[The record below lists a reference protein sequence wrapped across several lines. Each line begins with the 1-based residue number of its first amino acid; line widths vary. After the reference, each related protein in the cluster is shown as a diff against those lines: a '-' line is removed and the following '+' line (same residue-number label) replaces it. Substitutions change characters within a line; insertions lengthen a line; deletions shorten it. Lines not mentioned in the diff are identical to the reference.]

1 MNDAVELNARVESLI
16 TDVRHAIRSL
26 RAAPRF
32 AVLAVLC
39 LSLGIGANATVFSV
53 VNGVLLQPLPF
64 DEPDRLLT
72 LSEVRRS
79 SPANGGPVSY
89 LNFLDWQEASDPVME
104 LAAMRSLSITL
115 TDGAQSNRPR
125 AALATWNLFPML
137 GIQPALGRG
146 LRQDDDR
153 AGAAPV
159 VALSDPLW
167 QRQYDADAA
176 VIGRSILID
185 GTPRTVVGVMPPL
198 DHPGLPNAWRAAR
211 LWLPLRPVELDSRR
225 DERALTVY
233 ARLSADIQVDGARA
247 LLTEISRE
255 LEARHA
261 ENDGWG
267 VRVGPLA
274 SVSANIQSLLT
285 LAMGA
290 VGFVLLIACSNVANL
305 MLARSTRRRRD
316 IGIQIA
322 LGLTRGRMVRQL
334 LIESVG
340 IGLLSVPLGVL
351 LASWGIDLLLR
362 MSPVEQAAF
371 LDVPIDARVL
381 TYTTGLAM
389 VTSLVFGLAP
399 ALHTV
404 RGSTLDALR
413 TGSREASGGRGQ
425 TRVRHGLAL
434 AGTALSMVLL
444 VGGSLFGRSFVNMLE
459 AEGNFDT
466 GHLLTLGVDLQRDRY
481 PSPDAVSRTVGT
493 VVARLGAVPGVES
506 AAASDLQPLR
516 GGGTRANAI
525 AEGSVA
531 ADAPSI
537 LYGGVTRA
545 WFDTIDMPLLQGRL
559 FTVAESRT
567 RSAVA
572 IVNRRMADLLW
583 PDGQALGGRF
593 RLADHDADAWYTVVG
608 VARDISTWDL
618 SSRPRPSAYLPYP
631 HVAARTPLVLVRAA
645 GDPTRVA
652 APALTAIGA
661 IDPRLPVFGVQ
672 TLDEIHRLTFWRQRM
687 GVWVFTI
694 FGVIAVVMA
703 SIGVYGVLSYLVS
716 QRTRELGVRLAV
728 GADRRDIVRL
738 IVRQGMTLVLGG
750 IAVGLVGGLGVTQVA
765 QGQLYEVGAV
775 DPLSF
780 AGAALLLA
788 AIGWCACHAPARR
801 AAATDPIVCLRD

>member
-1 MNDAVELNARVESLI
+1 MSDAVEQHARVDSLI

-64 DEPDRLLT
+64 NEPDRLLT

-79 SPANGGPVSY
+79 SPANSGPVSY
-89 LNFLDWQEASDPVME
+89 PNFLDWQEASDPVME
-104 LAAMRSLSITL
+104 LAALRSLGITL
-115 TDGAQSNRPR
+115 TNGTQSDRPR

-146 LRQDDDR
+146 LREDDDR

-159 VALSDPLW
+159 VVLSDLLW

-211 LWLPLRPVELDSRR
+211 LWLPLRPVEFDSRR
-225 DERALTVY
+225 DERSVMVY

-247 LLTEISRE
+247 LLTAISSE

-274 SVSANIQSLLT
+274 TVSANIQSLLA

-290 VGFVLLIACSNVANL
+290 VGFVLLIACGNVANL

-322 LGLTRGRMVRQL
+322 LGLTRGRIVRQL
-334 LIESVG
+334 LTESLC

-362 MSPVEQAAF
+362 MSPVEQAAS
-371 LDVPIDARVL
+371 LQLPIDARVL

-389 VTSLVFGLAP
+389 VTSLMFGLAP

-413 TGSREASGGRGQ
+413 TGSREAAGGRGQ

-459 AEGNFDT
+459 AESNFDT

-493 VVARLGAVPGVES
+493 VVARLGAVPGIES
-506 AAASDLQPLR
+506 AAASDFRPLR

-525 AEGSVA
+525 AEGSFA

-559 FTVAESRT
+559 FTAAESRT

-631 HVAARTPLVLVRAA
+631 HVAVRTPFVLVRAA

-672 TLDEIHRLTFWRQRM
+672 PLDEIHRLTFWRQRM
-687 GVWVFTI
+687 AVWGFTI
-694 FGVIAVVMA
+694 FGVIAV
-703 SIGVYGVLSYLVS
+703 
-716 QRTRELGVRLAV
+716 
-728 GADRRDIVRL
+728 
-738 IVRQGMTLVLGG
+738 
-750 IAVGLVGGLGVTQVA
+750 GLNRF
-765 QGQLYEVGAV
+765 AV
-775 DPLSF
+775 DAESTCRL
-780 AGAALLLA
+780 
-788 AIGWCACHAPARR
+788 
-801 AAATDPIVCLRD
+801 

>member
-1 MNDAVELNARVESLI
+1 MSDSVELNARVESLI

-64 DEPDRLLT
+64 NEPDRLLT

-79 SPANGGPVSY
+79 SPANSGPVSY
-89 LNFLDWQEASDPVME
+89 PNFLDWQEASDPVME

-115 TDGAQSNRPR
+115 TDGARSDRPR

-146 LRQDDDR
+146 LRQDGDR
-153 AGAAPV
+153 AAAAPV
-159 VALSDPLW
+159 VVLSDPLW

-198 DHPGLPNAWRAAR
+198 DHPGLPNAWRTAR

-233 ARLSADIQVDGARA
+233 ARLPADIQVDGARA
-247 LLTEISRE
+247 LLTAISRE

-274 SVSANIQSLLT
+274 SVSANIQSMLA

-305 MLARSTRRRRD
+305 MLARATRRRRD

-334 LIESVG
+334 LIESVC
-340 IGLLSVPLGVL
+340 IGLLCVPLGVL

-362 MSPVEQAAF
+362 MSPVEQAAS
-371 LDVPIDARVL
+371 LQLHIDARVL

-389 VTSLVFGLAP
+389 VTSLVFGLTP
-399 ALHTV
+399 ALHSV

-425 TRVRHGLAL
+425 ARVRHGLAL

-444 VGGSLFGRSFVNMLE
+444 VGGSLFGRSFINMLE

-466 GHLLTLGVDLQRDRY
+466 GHLLTL
-481 PSPDAVSRTVGT
+481 
-493 VVARLGAVPGVES
+493 AR
-506 AAASDLQPLR
+506 
-516 GGGTRANAI
+516 
-525 AEGSVA
+525 
-531 ADAPSI
+531 
-537 LYGGVTRA
+537 
-545 WFDTIDMPLLQGRL
+545 
-559 FTVAESRT
+559 
-567 RSAVA
+567 
-572 IVNRRMADLLW
+572 
-583 PDGQALGGRF
+583 
-593 RLADHDADAWYTVVG
+593 
-608 VARDISTWDL
+608 
-618 SSRPRPSAYLPYP
+618 
-631 HVAARTPLVLVRAA
+631 
-645 GDPTRVA
+645 
-652 APALTAIGA
+652 
-661 IDPRLPVFGVQ
+661 
-672 TLDEIHRLTFWRQRM
+672 
-687 GVWVFTI
+687 
-694 FGVIAVVMA
+694 
-703 SIGVYGVLSYLVS
+703 VYQSK
-716 QRTRELGVRLAV
+716 
-728 GADRRDIVRL
+728 I
-738 IVRQGMTLVLGG
+738 
-750 IAVGLVGGLGVTQVA
+750 
-765 QGQLYEVGAV
+765 
-775 DPLSF
+775 
-780 AGAALLLA
+780 
-788 AIGWCACHAPARR
+788 
-801 AAATDPIVCLRD
+801 

>member
-1 MNDAVELNARVESLI
+1 MSDSVELNARVESLI

-64 DEPDRLLT
+64 NEPDRLLT

-79 SPANGGPVSY
+79 SPANSGPVSY
-89 LNFLDWQEASDPVME
+89 PNFLDWQEASDPVME

-115 TDGAQSNRPR
+115 TDGARSDRPR

-153 AGAAPV
+153 AAAAPV
-159 VALSDPLW
+159 VVLSDPLW

-198 DHPGLPNAWRAAR
+198 DHPGLPNAWRTAR

-233 ARLSADIQVDGARA
+233 ARLPADIQVDGARA
-247 LLTEISRE
+247 LLTAISRE

-274 SVSANIQSLLT
+274 SVSANIQSMLA

-305 MLARSTRRRRD
+305 MLARATRRRRD

-334 LIESVG
+334 LIESVC
-340 IGLLSVPLGVL
+340 IGLLCVPLGVL

-362 MSPVEQAAF
+362 MSPVEQAAS
-371 LDVPIDARVL
+371 LQLHIDARVL

-389 VTSLVFGLAP
+389 VTSLVFGLTP
-399 ALHTV
+399 ALHSV

-425 TRVRHGLAL
+425 ARVRHGLAL

-466 GHLLTLGVDLQRDRY
+466 GHLLTLGVDLQPDRY

-506 AAASDLQPLR
+506 AAASDLRPLR

-559 FTVAESRT
+559 FTAAESRT

-593 RLADHDADAWYTVVG
+593 RLDDHDADAWYTVVG

-631 HVAARTPLVLVRAA
+631 HVAARTPFVLVRTT

-716 QRTRELGVRLAV
+716 QRTREIGVRLAV

-750 IAVGLVGGLGVTQVA
+750 IAVGLVGGLGVTRVA

-801 AAATDPIVCLRD
+801 AAATDPMVCLRD